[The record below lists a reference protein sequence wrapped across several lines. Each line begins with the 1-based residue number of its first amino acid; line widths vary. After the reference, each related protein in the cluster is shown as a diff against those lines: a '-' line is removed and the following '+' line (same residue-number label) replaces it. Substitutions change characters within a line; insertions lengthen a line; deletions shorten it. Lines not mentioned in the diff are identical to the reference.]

1 MKTTKKIDTNYK
13 LEQTGNIVKIS
24 KDGKQEAMAVLG
36 ITYALEAIFVIE
48 KYTKED
54 WLIYED
60 EKVFLICREEYRVPE
75 FSEDQI

>member
-13 LEQTGNIVKIS
+13 LEQTGDIVKIS
-24 KDGKQEAMAVLG
+24 KDGKHEAITVLG
-36 ITYALEAIFVIE
+36 VSSALEAIFVIE

-60 EKVFLICREEYRVPE
+60 EKVFLVQRQEYPVKE
-75 FSEDQI
+75 VH